1 MAQCPR
7 CKEEMPLLSKVCPVC
22 GYVMNDGDDSPTAEE
37 LVNRLEELLL
47 RSKNMPKPSFAASL
61 RNMLFVLFLVL
72 ALYFVV
78 LALISEAGLFW
89 LLGIACGVVALYLL
103 VRKLTKRT
111 ISAGAFER
119 LKNEYEYQERLARR
133 SFGKNIEVSRLIKE
147 ITSEINA
154 VEAEH
159 LAARRRSRTLW
170 LVFAVV
176 VIVVAAGG
184 IFSTDLASRD
194 EAPATE
200 QSLPGGESSGEAAA
214 EGEAAPW
221 KARVAA
227 FAASSDNSEYGDNAA
242 RLSVLDE
249 ILKYNAFD
257 AAEEFFFTYCQGKMG
272 DLECARKVVGS
283 YLAADRK
290 ADAAAFAGRVALRYA
305 SDTAK
310 LKKMVE

>member
-22 GYVMNDGDDSPTAEE
+22 GYVVNDGDDSPTAEE
-37 LVNRLEELLL
+37 LVNKLEALLL

-72 ALYFVV
+72 AVYFIV

-89 LLGIACGVVALYLL
+89 LLGIVCGVVSLSLL
-103 VRKLTKRT
+103 VRKPTKGST
-111 ISAGAFER
+111 GAGAFEK
-119 LKNEYEYQERLARR
+119 LKNEHEYNDLIARR
-133 SFGKNIEVSRLIKE
+133 SFGKNVEVSRLIKDITAE
-147 ITSEINA
+147 ISA

-159 LAARRRSRTLW
+159 VAARRRSRSMW
-170 LVFAVV
+170 LIFAVV

-184 IFSTDLASRD
+184 IFSTDVASRD

-200 QSLPGGESSGEAAA
+200 QTASAGEDGDA
-214 EGEAAPW
+214 ETAPW
-221 KARVAA
+221 KAKVAA

-242 RLSVLDE
+242 RLAVLDE
-249 ILKYNAFD
+249 IIKCNAFD

-272 DLECARKVVGS
+272 DLECAQQIVRS
-283 YLAADRK
+283 YLADDRK
-290 ADAAAFAGRVALRYA
+290 ADAAAFAGRVTRRDGSRRANWN
-305 SDTAK
+305 
-310 LKKMVE
+310 KMVT

>member
-22 GYVMNDGDDSPTAEE
+22 GYVVNDGDDSPTAEE
-37 LVNRLEELLL
+37 LVNKLEALLL

-72 ALYFVV
+72 AVYFIV

-89 LLGIACGVVALYLL
+89 LLGIVCGVVSLYLL
-103 VRKLTKRT
+103 VRKLTKGST
-111 ISAGAFER
+111 GAGAFEK
-119 LKNEYEYQERLARR
+119 LKNEYEYNERIARR
-133 SFGKNIEVSRLIKE
+133 SFGKNVEVSRLIKDITAE
-147 ITSEINA
+147 ISA

-159 LAARRRSRTLW
+159 VAARRRSRSMW
-170 LVFAVV
+170 LIFAVV

-184 IFSTDLASRD
+184 IFSTDVASRD

-200 QSLPGGESSGEAAA
+200 QTVSAGEDGDA
-214 EGEAAPW
+214 ETAPW
-221 KARVAA
+221 KAKVAA

-242 RLSVLDE
+242 RLAVLDE
-249 ILKYNAFD
+249 IIKCNAFD

-272 DLECARKVVGS
+272 DLECAQQIVRS

-290 ADAAAFAGRVALRYA
+290 ADAAAFAGRVTLRYG

>member
-22 GYVMNDGDDSPTAEE
+22 GYVVNDGDDSPTAEE
-37 LVNRLEELLL
+37 LVNKLEALLL

-72 ALYFVV
+72 AVYFIV

-89 LLGIACGVVALYLL
+89 LLGIVCGEVSLYLL
-103 VRKLTKRT
+103 VRKLTKGST
-111 ISAGAFER
+111 GAGAFEK
-119 LKNEYEYQERLARR
+119 LKNEYEYNERIARR
-133 SFGKNIEVSRLIKE
+133 SFGKNVEVSRLIKDITAE
-147 ITSEINA
+147 ISA

-159 LAARRRSRTLW
+159 VAARRRSRSMW
-170 LVFAVV
+170 LIFAVV

-184 IFSTDLASRD
+184 IFSTDVASRD

-200 QSLPGGESSGEAAA
+200 QTVSAGEDGDA
-214 EGEAAPW
+214 ETAPW
-221 KARVAA
+221 KAKVAA

-242 RLSVLDE
+242 RLAVLDE
-249 ILKYNAFD
+249 IIKCNAFD

-272 DLECARKVVGS
+272 DLECAQQIVRS

-290 ADAAAFAGRVALRYA
+290 ADAAAFAGRVTLRYG

>member
-22 GYVMNDGDDSPTAEE
+22 GYVVNDGDDSPTAEE
-37 LVNRLEELLL
+37 LVNKLEALLL

-72 ALYFVV
+72 AVYFIV

-89 LLGIACGVVALYLL
+89 LLGIVCGVVSLYLL
-103 VRKLTKRT
+103 VRKLTKGST
-111 ISAGAFER
+111 GAGAFEK
-119 LKNEYEYQERLARR
+119 LKNEYEYNERIARR
-133 SFGKNIEVSRLIKE
+133 SFGKNVEVSRLIKDITAE
-147 ITSEINA
+147 ISA

-159 LAARRRSRTLW
+159 VAARRRSRSMW
-170 LVFAVV
+170 LIFAVV

-184 IFSTDLASRD
+184 IFSTDVASRD

-200 QSLPGGESSGEAAA
+200 QTASTGEDGDA
-214 EGEAAPW
+214 ETAPW
-221 KARVAA
+221 KAKVAA

-242 RLSVLDE
+242 RLAVLDE
-249 ILKYNAFD
+249 IIKCNAFD

-272 DLECARKVVGS
+272 DLECAQQIVRS

-290 ADAAAFAGRVALRYA
+290 ADAAAFAGRVTLRYG

>member
-22 GYVMNDGDDSPTAEE
+22 GYVVNDGDDSPTAEE
-37 LVNRLEELLL
+37 LVNKLEALLL

-72 ALYFVV
+72 AVYFIV

-89 LLGIACGVVALYLL
+89 LLGIVCGVVSLYLL
-103 VRKLTKRT
+103 VRKLTKGST
-111 ISAGAFER
+111 GAGAFEK
-119 LKNEYEYQERLARR
+119 LKNEYEYNERIARR
-133 SFGKNIEVSRLIKE
+133 SFGKNVEVSRLIKDITAE
-147 ITSEINA
+147 ISA

-159 LAARRRSRTLW
+159 VAARRRSRSMW
-170 LVFAVV
+170 LIFAVV

-184 IFSTDLASRD
+184 IFSTNVASRD

-200 QSLPGGESSGEAAA
+200 QTASAGEDGDA
-214 EGEAAPW
+214 ETAPW
-221 KARVAA
+221 KAKVAA

-242 RLSVLDE
+242 RLAVLDE
-249 ILKYNAFD
+249 IIKCNAFD

-272 DLECARKVVGS
+272 DLECAQQIVRS

-290 ADAAAFAGRVALRYA
+290 ADAAAFAGRVTLRYG

>member
-1 MAQCPR
+1 
-7 CKEEMPLLSKVCPVC
+7 
-22 GYVMNDGDDSPTAEE
+22 MNDGDDSPTAEE

-72 ALYFVV
+72 AL
-78 LALISEAGLFW
+78 ISEAGLFW

-111 ISAGAFER
+111 TSAGAFER

-200 QSLPGGESSGEAAA
+200 QSLPGGG
-214 EGEAAPW
+214 
-221 KARVAA
+221 
-227 FAASSDNSEYGDNAA
+227 
-242 RLSVLDE
+242 
-249 ILKYNAFD
+249 
-257 AAEEFFFTYCQGKMG
+257 
-272 DLECARKVVGS
+272 
-283 YLAADRK
+283 
-290 ADAAAFAGRVALRYA
+290 GRRG
-305 SDTAK
+305 
-310 LKKMVE
+310 

>member
-22 GYVMNDGDDSPTAEE
+22 GYVVNDGDDSPTAEE
-37 LVNRLEELLL
+37 LVNKLEALLL

-72 ALYFVV
+72 AVYFIV

-89 LLGIACGVVALYLL
+89 LLGIVCGVVSLYLL
-103 VRKLTKRT
+103 VRKLTKGST
-111 ISAGAFER
+111 GAGAFEK
-119 LKNEYEYQERLARR
+119 LKNEYEYNERIARR
-133 SFGKNIEVSRLIKE
+133 SFGKNVEVSRLIKDITAE
-147 ITSEINA
+147 ISA

-159 LAARRRSRTLW
+159 VAARRRSRSMW
-170 LVFAVV
+170 LIFAVV
-176 VIVVAAGG
+176 VFVVAAGG
-184 IFSTDLASRD
+184 IFSTDVASRD
-194 EAPATE
+194 DAPATE
-200 QSLPGGESSGEAAA
+200 QTASAGEDGDA
-214 EGEAAPW
+214 ETAPW
-221 KARVAA
+221 KAKVAA

-242 RLSVLDE
+242 RLAVLDE
-249 ILKYNAFD
+249 IIKCNAFD

-272 DLECARKVVGS
+272 DLECAQQIVRS

-290 ADAAAFAGRVALRYA
+290 ADAAAFAGRVTLRYG

>member
-22 GYVMNDGDDSPTAEE
+22 GYVVNDGDDSPTAEE
-37 LVNRLEELLL
+37 LVNKLEALLL

-72 ALYFVV
+72 AVYFIV

-89 LLGIACGVVALYLL
+89 LLGIVCGVVSLYLL
-103 VRKLTKRT
+103 VRKLTKGST
-111 ISAGAFER
+111 GAGAFEK
-119 LKNEYEYQERLARR
+119 LKNEYEYNERIARR
-133 SFGKNIEVSRLIKE
+133 SFGKNVEVSRLIKDITAE
-147 ITSEINA
+147 ISA

-159 LAARRRSRTLW
+159 IAARRRSRSMW
-170 LVFAVV
+170 LIFAVV

-184 IFSTDLASRD
+184 IFSTDVASRD
-194 EAPATE
+194 DAPATE
-200 QSLPGGESSGEAAA
+200 QTASAGEDGDA
-214 EGEAAPW
+214 ETAPW
-221 KARVAA
+221 KAKVAA
-227 FAASSDNSEYGDNAA
+227 FVASSDNSEYGDNAA
-242 RLSVLDE
+242 RLAVLDE
-249 ILKYNAFD
+249 IIKCNAFD

-272 DLECARKVVGS
+272 DLECAQQIVRS

-290 ADAAAFAGRVALRYA
+290 ADAAAFAGRVTLRYG

>member
-22 GYVMNDGDDSPTAEE
+22 GYVVNDGDDSPTAEE
-37 LVNRLEELLL
+37 LVNKLEALLL

-72 ALYFVV
+72 AVYFIV

-89 LLGIACGVVALYLL
+89 LLGIVCGVVSLYLL
-103 VRKLTKRT
+103 VRKLTKGST
-111 ISAGAFER
+111 GAGAFEK
-119 LKNEYEYQERLARR
+119 LKNEYEYNERIARR
-133 SFGKNIEVSRLIKE
+133 SFGKNVEVSRLIKDITAE
-147 ITSEINA
+147 ISA

-159 LAARRRSRTLW
+159 VAARRRSRSMW
-170 LVFAVV
+170 LIFAVV

-184 IFSTDLASRD
+184 IFSTDVASRD

-200 QSLPGGESSGEAAA
+200 QTASAGEDGDA
-214 EGEAAPW
+214 EIAPW
-221 KARVAA
+221 KAKVAA

-242 RLSVLDE
+242 RLAVLDE
-249 ILKYNAFD
+249 IIKCNAFD

-272 DLECARKVVGS
+272 DLECAQQIVRS

-290 ADAAAFAGRVALRYA
+290 ADAAAFAGRVTLRYG

>member
-22 GYVMNDGDDSPTAEE
+22 GYVVNDGDDSPTAEE
-37 LVNRLEELLL
+37 LVNKLEALLL

-72 ALYFVV
+72 AVYFIV

-89 LLGIACGVVALYLL
+89 LLGIVCGVVSLYLL
-103 VRKLTKRT
+103 VRKLTKGST
-111 ISAGAFER
+111 GAGAFEK
-119 LKNEYEYQERLARR
+119 LKNEYEYNERIARR
-133 SFGKNIEVSRLIKE
+133 SFGKNVEVSRLIKDITAE
-147 ITSEINA
+147 ISA

-159 LAARRRSRTLW
+159 VAARRRSRSMW
-170 LVFAVV
+170 LIFAVV
-176 VIVVAAGG
+176 VFVVAAGG
-184 IFSTDLASRD
+184 IFSTDVASRD
-194 EAPATE
+194 DAPATE
-200 QSLPGGESSGEAAA
+200 QSVSAGEDGDA
-214 EGEAAPW
+214 ETAPW
-221 KARVAA
+221 KAKVAA

-242 RLSVLDE
+242 RLAVLDE
-249 ILKYNAFD
+249 IIKCNAFD

-272 DLECARKVVGS
+272 DLECAQQIVRS

-290 ADAAAFAGRVALRYA
+290 ADAAAFAGRVTLRYG

>member
-22 GYVMNDGDDSPTAEE
+22 GYVVNDGDDSPTAEE
-37 LVNRLEELLL
+37 LVNKLEALLL

-72 ALYFVV
+72 AVYFIV

-89 LLGIACGVVALYLL
+89 LLGIVCGVVSLYLL
-103 VRKLTKRT
+103 VRKLTKGST
-111 ISAGAFER
+111 GAGAFEK
-119 LKNEYEYQERLARR
+119 LKNEYEYNERIARR
-133 SFGKNIEVSRLIKE
+133 SFGKNVEVSRLIKDITAE
-147 ITSEINA
+147 ISA

-159 LAARRRSRTLW
+159 VAARRRSRSMW
-170 LVFAVV
+170 LIFAVV

-184 IFSTDLASRD
+184 IFSTDVASRD

-200 QSLPGGESSGEAAA
+200 QTASAGEDGDA
-214 EGEAAPW
+214 ETALW
-221 KARVAA
+221 KAKVAA

-242 RLSVLDE
+242 RLAVLDE
-249 ILKYNAFD
+249 IIKCNAFD

-272 DLECARKVVGS
+272 DLECAQQIVRS

-290 ADAAAFAGRVALRYA
+290 ADAAAFAGRVTLRYG

>member
-22 GYVMNDGDDSPTAEE
+22 GYVVNDGDDSPTAEE
-37 LVNRLEELLL
+37 LVNKLEALLL

-72 ALYFVV
+72 AVYFIV

-89 LLGIACGVVALYLL
+89 LLGIVCGVVSLYLL
-103 VRKLTKRT
+103 VRKLTKGST
-111 ISAGAFER
+111 GAGAFEK
-119 LKNEYEYQERLARR
+119 LKNEYEYNERIARR
-133 SFGKNIEVSRLIKE
+133 SFGKNVEVSRLIKDITAE
-147 ITSEINA
+147 ISA

-159 LAARRRSRTLW
+159 VAARRRSRSMW
-170 LVFAVV
+170 LIFAVV

-184 IFSTDLASRD
+184 IFSTDVASRD

-200 QSLPGGESSGEAAA
+200 QTASAGEDEDA
-214 EGEAAPW
+214 ETAPW
-221 KARVAA
+221 KAKVAA

-242 RLSVLDE
+242 RLAVLDE
-249 ILKYNAFD
+249 IIKCNAFD

-272 DLECARKVVGS
+272 DLECAQQIVRS

-290 ADAAAFAGRVALRYA
+290 ADAAAFAGRVTLRYG

>member
-1 MAQCPR
+1 MAKCPR

-37 LVNRLEELLL
+37 LVNKLEELLL

-72 ALYFVV
+72 AVYFIV

-89 LLGIACGVVALYLL
+89 LLGIACGVVSLYLL
-103 VRKLTKRT
+103 VRKLTKG
-111 ISAGAFER
+111 SAGAGAFER
-119 LKNEYEYQERLARR
+119 LKNEYEYHERLARR

-154 VEAEH
+154 VEEEH
-159 LAARRRSRTLW
+159 RAARRRSRTLW
-170 LVFAVV
+170 LIFAVV

-184 IFSTDLASRD
+184 IFSTDVASRD

-200 QSLPGGESSGEAAA
+200 QTVSDEEASGED
-214 EGEAAPW
+214 EAAPW
-221 KARVAA
+221 KERVAD

-242 RLSVLDE
+242 RLAVLDE
-249 ILKYNAFD
+249 IIRYNAFD

-272 DLECARKVVGS
+272 DLECATQIVRS

-310 LKKMVE
+310 LKKLVE

>member
-22 GYVMNDGDDSPTAEE
+22 GYVVNDGDDSPTAEE
-37 LVNRLEELLL
+37 LVNKLEALLL

-72 ALYFVV
+72 AVYFIV

-89 LLGIACGVVALYLL
+89 LLGIVCGVVSLYLL
-103 VRKLTKRT
+103 VRKLTKGST
-111 ISAGAFER
+111 GAGAFEK
-119 LKNEYEYQERLARR
+119 LKNEYEYNERIARR
-133 SFGKNIEVSRLIKE
+133 SFGKNVEVSRLIKDITAE
-147 ITSEINA
+147 ISA
-154 VEAEH
+154 VETEH
-159 LAARRRSRTLW
+159 VAARRRSRSMW
-170 LVFAVV
+170 LIFAVV

-184 IFSTDLASRD
+184 IFSTDVASRD

-200 QSLPGGESSGEAAA
+200 QTASAGEDGDA
-214 EGEAAPW
+214 ETAPW
-221 KARVAA
+221 KAKVAA

-242 RLSVLDE
+242 RLAVLDE
-249 ILKYNAFD
+249 IIKCNAFD

-272 DLECARKVVGS
+272 DLECAQQIVRS

-290 ADAAAFAGRVALRYA
+290 ADAAAFAGRVTLRYG

>member
-111 ISAGAFER
+111 TSAGAFER

-170 LVFAVV
+170 LIFAVV

-184 IFSTDLASRD
+184 IFSTDVASRD

-200 QSLPGGESSGEAAA
+200 QTASAGGDGDA
-214 EGEAAPW
+214 ETAPW
-221 KARVAA
+221 KAKVAA

-242 RLSVLDE
+242 RLAVLDE
-249 ILKYNAFD
+249 IIKCNAFD
-257 AAEEFFFTYCQGKMG
+257 AAEEFFFSYCQGKMG
-272 DLECARKVVGS
+272 DLECAQQIVRS

-290 ADAAAFAGRVALRYA
+290 ADAAAFAGRVTLRYG

>member
-22 GYVMNDGDDSPTAEE
+22 GYVVNDGDDSPTAEE
-37 LVNRLEELLL
+37 LVNKLEALLL

-72 ALYFVV
+72 AVYFIV

-89 LLGIACGVVALYLL
+89 LLGIVCGVVSLYLL
-103 VRKLTKRT
+103 VRKLTKGST
-111 ISAGAFER
+111 GAGAFEK
-119 LKNEYEYQERLARR
+119 LKNEYEYNERIARR
-133 SFGKNIEVSRLIKE
+133 SFGKNVEVSRLIKDITAE
-147 ITSEINA
+147 ISA

-159 LAARRRSRTLW
+159 IAARRRSRSMW
-170 LVFAVV
+170 LIFAVV

-184 IFSTDLASRD
+184 IFSTDVASRD

-200 QSLPGGESSGEAAA
+200 QTASTGEDGDA
-214 EGEAAPW
+214 ETAPW
-221 KARVAA
+221 KAKVAA

-242 RLSVLDE
+242 RLAVLDE
-249 ILKYNAFD
+249 IIKCNAFD

-272 DLECARKVVGS
+272 DLECAQQIVRS

-290 ADAAAFAGRVALRYA
+290 ADAAAFAGRVTLRYG

>member
-111 ISAGAFER
+111 TSAGAFER

-200 QSLPGGESSGEAAA
+200 QSLPGGESSGEAAD
-214 EGEAAPW
+214 W
-221 KARVAA
+221 DK
-227 FAASSDNSEYGDNAA
+227 
-242 RLSVLDE
+242 
-249 ILKYNAFD
+249 
-257 AAEEFFFTYCQGKMG
+257 
-272 DLECARKVVGS
+272 
-283 YLAADRK
+283 
-290 ADAAAFAGRVALRYA
+290 
-305 SDTAK
+305 
-310 LKKMVE
+310 

>member
-22 GYVMNDGDDSPTAEE
+22 GYVVNDGDDSPTAEE
-37 LVNRLEELLL
+37 LVNKLEALLL

-72 ALYFVV
+72 AVYFIV

-89 LLGIACGVVALYLL
+89 LLGIVCGVVSLYLL
-103 VRKLTKRT
+103 VRKLTKGST
-111 ISAGAFER
+111 GAGAFEK
-119 LKNEYEYQERLARR
+119 LKNEYEYNERIARR
-133 SFGKNIEVSRLIKE
+133 SFGKNVEVSRLIKDITAE
-147 ITSEINA
+147 ISA

-159 LAARRRSRTLW
+159 VAARRRSRSMW
-170 LVFAVV
+170 LIFAVV

-184 IFSTDLASRD
+184 IFSTDVASRD

-200 QSLPGGESSGEAAA
+200 QTASAGEDGDA
-214 EGEAAPW
+214 ETVPW
-221 KARVAA
+221 KAKVAA

-242 RLSVLDE
+242 RLAVLDE
-249 ILKYNAFD
+249 IIKCNAFD

-272 DLECARKVVGS
+272 DLECAQQIVRS

-290 ADAAAFAGRVALRYA
+290 ADAAAFAGRVTLRYG

>member
-22 GYVMNDGDDSPTAEE
+22 GYVVNDGDDSPMAEE
-37 LVNRLEELLL
+37 LVNKLEALLL

-72 ALYFVV
+72 AVYFIV

-89 LLGIACGVVALYLL
+89 LLGIVCGVVSLYLL
-103 VRKLTKRT
+103 VRKLTKGST
-111 ISAGAFER
+111 GAGAFEK
-119 LKNEYEYQERLARR
+119 LKNEYEYNERIARR
-133 SFGKNIEVSRLIKE
+133 SFGKNVEVSRLIKDITAE
-147 ITSEINA
+147 ISA

-159 LAARRRSRTLW
+159 VAARRRSRSMW
-170 LVFAVV
+170 LIFAVV

-184 IFSTDLASRD
+184 IFSTDVASRD

-200 QSLPGGESSGEAAA
+200 QTASAGEDGDA
-214 EGEAAPW
+214 ETAPW
-221 KARVAA
+221 KAKVAA

-242 RLSVLDE
+242 RLAVLDE
-249 ILKYNAFD
+249 IIKCNAFD

-272 DLECARKVVGS
+272 DLECAQQIVRS

-290 ADAAAFAGRVALRYA
+290 ADAAAFAGRVTLRYG

>member
-22 GYVMNDGDDSPTAEE
+22 GYVVNDGDDSPTAEE
-37 LVNRLEELLL
+37 LVNKLEALLL

-72 ALYFVV
+72 AVYFIV

-89 LLGIACGVVALYLL
+89 LLGIVCGVVSLYLL
-103 VRKLTKRT
+103 VRKLTKGST
-111 ISAGAFER
+111 GAGAFEK
-119 LKNEYEYQERLARR
+119 LKNEYEYNERIARR
-133 SFGKNIEVSRLIKE
+133 SFGKNVEVSRLIKDITAE
-147 ITSEINA
+147 ISA

-159 LAARRRSRTLW
+159 VAARRRSRSMW
-170 LVFAVV
+170 LIFAVV

-184 IFSTDLASRD
+184 IFSTDVASRD

-200 QSLPGGESSGEAAA
+200 QTASAGGDGDA
-214 EGEAAPW
+214 ETAPW
-221 KARVAA
+221 KAKVAA

-242 RLSVLDE
+242 RMAVLDE
-249 ILKYNAFD
+249 IIKCNAFD

-272 DLECARKVVGS
+272 DLECAQQIVRS

-290 ADAAAFAGRVALRYA
+290 ADAAAFAGRVTLRYG

>member
-22 GYVMNDGDDSPTAEE
+22 GYVVNDGDDSPTAEE
-37 LVNRLEELLL
+37 LVNKLEALLL

-72 ALYFVV
+72 AVYFIV

-89 LLGIACGVVALYLL
+89 LLGIVCGVVSLYLL
-103 VRKLTKRT
+103 VRKLTKGST
-111 ISAGAFER
+111 GAGAFEK
-119 LKNEYEYQERLARR
+119 LKNEYEYNERIARR
-133 SFGKNIEVSRLIKE
+133 SFGKNVEVSRLIKDITAE
-147 ITSEINA
+147 ISA

-159 LAARRRSRTLW
+159 VAARRRSRSMW
-170 LVFAVV
+170 LIFAVV

-184 IFSTDLASRD
+184 IFSTDVASRD

-200 QSLPGGESSGEAAA
+200 QTASAGKDGDA
-214 EGEAAPW
+214 ETAPW
-221 KARVAA
+221 KAKVAA

-242 RLSVLDE
+242 RLAVLDE
-249 ILKYNAFD
+249 IIKCNAFD

-272 DLECARKVVGS
+272 DLECAQQIVRS

-290 ADAAAFAGRVALRYA
+290 ADAAAFAGRVTLRYG

>member
-22 GYVMNDGDDSPTAEE
+22 GYVVNDGDDSPTAEE
-37 LVNRLEELLL
+37 LVNKLEALLL

-72 ALYFVV
+72 AVYFIV

-89 LLGIACGVVALYLL
+89 LLGIVCGVVSLYLL
-103 VRKLTKRT
+103 VRKLTKGST
-111 ISAGAFER
+111 GAGAFEK
-119 LKNEYEYQERLARR
+119 LKNEYEYNERIARR
-133 SFGKNIEVSRLIKE
+133 SFGKNVEVSRLIKDITAE
-147 ITSEINA
+147 ISA

-159 LAARRRSRTLW
+159 VAARRRSRSMW
-170 LVFAVV
+170 LIFAVV

-184 IFSTDLASRD
+184 IFSTDVASRD

-200 QSLPGGESSGEAAA
+200 QTASAGEDGDA
-214 EGEAAPW
+214 EAAPW
-221 KARVAA
+221 KAKVAA

-242 RLSVLDE
+242 RLAVLDE
-249 ILKYNAFD
+249 IIKCNAFD

-272 DLECARKVVGS
+272 DLECAQQIVRS

-290 ADAAAFAGRVALRYA
+290 ADAAAFAGRVTLRYG

>member
-22 GYVMNDGDDSPTAEE
+22 GYVVNDGDDSPTAEE
-37 LVNRLEELLL
+37 LVNKLEALLL

-72 ALYFVV
+72 AVYFIV

-89 LLGIACGVVALYLL
+89 LLGIVCGVVSLYLL
-103 VRKLTKRT
+103 VRKLTKGST
-111 ISAGAFER
+111 GAGAFEK
-119 LKNEYEYQERLARR
+119 LKNEYEYNERIARR
-133 SFGKNIEVSRLIKE
+133 SFGKNVEVSRLIKDITAE
-147 ITSEINA
+147 ISA

-159 LAARRRSRTLW
+159 VAARRRSRSMW
-170 LVFAVV
+170 LIFAVV

-184 IFSTDLASRD
+184 IFSTDVASRD

-200 QSLPGGESSGEAAA
+200 QTASAGEDGDA
-214 EGEAAPW
+214 ETAPW
-221 KARVAA
+221 KAKEAA

-242 RLSVLDE
+242 RLAVLDE
-249 ILKYNAFD
+249 IIKCNAFD

-272 DLECARKVVGS
+272 DLECAQQIVRS

-290 ADAAAFAGRVALRYA
+290 ADAAAFAGRVTLRYG

>member
-22 GYVMNDGDDSPTAEE
+22 GYVVNDGDDSPTAEE
-37 LVNRLEELLL
+37 LVNKLEALLL

-72 ALYFVV
+72 AVYFIV

-89 LLGIACGVVALYLL
+89 LLGIVCGVVSLYLL
-103 VRKLTKRT
+103 VRKFTKGST
-111 ISAGAFER
+111 GAGAFEK
-119 LKNEYEYQERLARR
+119 LKNEYEYNERIARR
-133 SFGKNIEVSRLIKE
+133 SFGKNVEVSRLIKDITAE
-147 ITSEINA
+147 ISA

-159 LAARRRSRTLW
+159 VAARRRSRSMW
-170 LVFAVV
+170 LIFAVV

-184 IFSTDLASRD
+184 IFSTDVASRD

-200 QSLPGGESSGEAAA
+200 QTASAGEDGDA
-214 EGEAAPW
+214 ETAPW
-221 KARVAA
+221 KAKVAA

-242 RLSVLDE
+242 RLAVLDE
-249 ILKYNAFD
+249 IIKCNAFD

-272 DLECARKVVGS
+272 DLECAQQIVRS

-290 ADAAAFAGRVALRYA
+290 ADAAAFAGRVTLRYG